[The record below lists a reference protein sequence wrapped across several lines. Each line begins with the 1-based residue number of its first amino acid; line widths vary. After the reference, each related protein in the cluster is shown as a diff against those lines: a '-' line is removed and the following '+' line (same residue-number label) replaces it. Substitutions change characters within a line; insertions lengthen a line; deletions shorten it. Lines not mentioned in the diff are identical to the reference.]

1 MELDLITRRER
12 AMDLADSALDAAWPE
27 RKGAEYVGAMQ
38 SAAKELEDIAAE
50 MQAEGVE
57 KVEQSRTYRYQGSIY
72 SDLAPALG
80 KEMLIKAKEAYQMA
94 EAFLEG
100 YDDELEWAKLN
111 FNFGNT
117 LRQVDPNDIAQL
129 QEAEERILAARKVF
143 AEQAPQFLE
152 QVDTA
157 LMSVRSLL
165 KIAPMV
171 IAIERN
177 YDEMEALKEE
187 LTGGGNISEIIPKVR
202 EVMTRDGGIAGLLG
216 NVEALTSELP
226 TELRESDTF
235 AEIQH
240 KLNSLAEVAVGGNS
254 MGSQE
259 EQILTMLRKRLEAE
273 LNETKVSSDRAET
286 LRGVIGQLGSI
297 LSGDED
303 DLQALLDKGQRL
315 RGLIDTQFE
324 SVHYLSHGLP
334 RPPDGSRATSSPG
347 ISPRR
352 TAPPPAPRSR
362 ER

>member
-177 YDEMEALKEE
+177 YDEMEAAIYQK
-187 LTGGGNISEIIPKVR
+187 
-202 EVMTRDGGIAGLLG
+202 
-216 NVEALTSELP
+216 
-226 TELRESDTF
+226 
-235 AEIQH
+235 
-240 KLNSLAEVAVGGNS
+240 
-254 MGSQE
+254 
-259 EQILTMLRKRLEAE
+259 
-273 LNETKVSSDRAET
+273 
-286 LRGVIGQLGSI
+286 
-297 LSGDED
+297 
-303 DLQALLDKGQRL
+303 
-315 RGLIDTQFE
+315 
-324 SVHYLSHGLP
+324 
-334 RPPDGSRATSSPG
+334 
-347 ISPRR
+347 
-352 TAPPPAPRSR
+352 
-362 ER
+362 